1 MQKTGFFRV
10 AVEGATTDGR
20 TITRDWI
27 EQMAANYNP
36 ATYTARINCE
46 HIKGFSPDAPF
57 NAYGSVA
64 AVKAEEITLQLDGKP
79 VKRLALFAQ
88 LDANDNL
95 VSTVKAGQKIFT
107 SVEIATNFAATG
119 KAGLV
124 GLAITDNPASLGCEA
139 LHFTALKPMFDA
151 RKTDAAN
158 LFTAAEEAAITI
170 ESSSDT
176 QVSAIDKLTG
186 ALHQIVAL
194 FTAKPEPKP
203 QEPKTELK
211 PEPEPAA
218 PAVNATAIDPAAFT
232 ALTGTLASA
241 LEGFNTAT
249 KANDAQNKKLAEDF
263 AALKSQFDQLSRTEA
278 PRAFRAPASG
288 GNGKIQTNC

>member
-79 VKRLALFAQ
+79 VKKLALFAQ

-203 QEPKTELK
+203 QEPKTEPK
-211 PEPEPAA
+211 PEPAA
-218 PAVNATAIDPAAFT
+218 PAVNATAIDPAVFSG
-232 ALTGTLASA
+232 LTKA
-241 LEGFNTAT
+241 LEAFSAAEEANEA
-249 KANDAQNKKLAEDF
+249 KASTLAEDF

-278 PRAFRAPASG
+278 PRAFRAPATG

>member
-1 MQKTGFFRV
+1 MKTGFFRV

-20 TITRDWI
+20 TISRDWI
-27 EQMAANYNP
+27 EQMAAGYNP

-64 AVKAEEITLQLDGKP
+64 AVKAEEITLELDGKP

-95 VSTVKAGQKIFT
+95 VDTVKAGQKIFT
-107 SVEIATNFAATG
+107 SVEVATNFAATG

-139 LHFTALKPMFDA
+139 LHFSALKPVFDA
-151 RKTDAAN
+151 RKQNPAN
-158 LFTAAEEAAITI
+158 LFTAAEEAAITF
-170 ESSSDT
+170 EASADANA
-176 QVSAIDKLTG
+176 QGSAIDKLTG

-194 FTAKPEPKP
+194 FTAKEQKP
-203 QEPKTELK
+203 QEPK
-211 PEPEPAA
+211 PEPTA
-218 PAVNATAIDPAAFT
+218 PVAGSGIDAPAIDPAAFT
-232 ALTGTLASA
+232 DLTRA
-241 LEGFNTAT
+241 LETFSTAA
-249 KANDAQNKKLAEDF
+249 KASEAKASTLAEDF
-263 AALKSQFDQLSRTEA
+263 AALKGQFADLKAELSETEA
-278 PRAFRAPASG
+278 PRAFRAPATG
-288 GNGKIQTNC
+288 GDGKIQTNC